1 MRIHVVEPMSLSAE
15 QKARLS
21 ALGEVKYFEG
31 VPDAEGLLKRA
42 EGADILA
49 ADWAPIDAAIP
60 RMKPGIKLISFPFTG
75 VGFLPLKEATEKD
88 IKIANSPGYAT
99 ESVGEFGFG
108 LVLALVR
115 KIYAYAKDEPK
126 PEVARSLY
134 GKTIGILGA
143 GSIGA
148 YVGKLAKS
156 FGMRAVFWKRG
167 EDISKVLKNADI
179 VYCAL
184 PLSDETNGLLGD
196 KEFALMKNGSYF
208 VTTSHNLIYKH
219 EALLKALDRNLAGAA
234 MDLEGINCGDYKAEV
249 YLKFKNH
256 PKVLVTP
263 HIAFKTDY
271 ALKRGYD
278 IMIDNIETFVAGN
291 PANIVN

>member
-1 MRIHVVEPMSLSAE
+1 MKIHIVEPMSLSAK

-21 ALGEVKYFEG
+21 KLGEVKYFEG
-31 VPDAEGLLKRA
+31 VPDADELLKRA

-75 VGFLPLKEATEKD
+75 VGFLPLKEAAANG
-88 IKIANSPGYAT
+88 IKIANSPGYST
-99 ESVGEFGFG
+99 ESVGEFGIG
-108 LVLALVR
+108 LMLALVR
-115 KIYAYAKDEPK
+115 KLYSYARGEPN

-143 GSIGA
+143 GSIGE

-156 FGMRAVFWKRG
+156 FGMRVVFWKRG
-167 EDISKVLKNADI
+167 EDISKVLKGADI
-179 VYCAL
+179 IYCAL
-184 PLSDETNGLLGD
+184 PLSDKTKGLLGD
-196 KEFALMKNGSYF
+196 KEFALMKNGAYF
-208 VTTSHNLIYKH
+208 VTTSHNLIYTH

-234 MDLEGINCGDYKAEV
+234 MDLEGTNSGDYNAEA

-263 HIAFKTDY
+263 HVAFKTDY

-278 IMIDNIETFVAGN
+278 IMIDNIEAFVEGK
-291 PANIVN
+291 PINIVN

>member
-1 MRIHVVEPMSLSAE
+1 MKIHIVESMSLSTE
-15 QKARLS
+15 QKTRLS
-21 ALGEVKYFEG
+21 KFGDVKYFEG
-31 VPDAEGLLKRA
+31 VPDANELLKRA

-49 ADWAPIDAAIP
+49 ADWAPVDAAIP

-75 VGFLPLKEATEKD
+75 VGFLPLKEAAAKG

-99 ESVGEFGFG
+99 ESVGEFGVG
-108 LVLALVR
+108 LMLALVR
-115 KIYAYAKDEPK
+115 KIAAYARGEPK

-134 GKTIGILGA
+134 GKTIGIVGA
-143 GSIGA
+143 GSIGK

-156 FGMRAVFWKRG
+156 FDMRVVFWKRG
-167 EDISKVLKNADI
+167 EDISKVLKSADI
-179 VYCAL
+179 IYCAL
-184 PLSDETNGLLGD
+184 PLSDETKGLLGD

-208 VTTSHNLIYKH
+208 VTTSHNLIYNH

-234 MDLEGINCGDYKAEV
+234 MDLEGINCGDYKTEV
-249 YLKFKNH
+249 YLKFKDH

-263 HIAFKTDY
+263 HVAFKTDY

-278 IMIDNIETFVAGN
+278 IMIDNIEAFVKGN